1 MIDKKKIEELVE
13 EHLEGTDRFV
23 VGLKVSPENL
33 IQVFID
39 ADSSVTIDH
48 CVALSRHIERNLD
61 RDEEDF
67 ELRVMSAGADIP
79 FKSLRQ
85 YKKNIGRKVDVVLES
100 GNEVQGVLL
109 SADEEK
115 IELEEEKLV
124 KKGKKKEWKKGDII
138 SIPMK
143 DIKHTKI
150 IITF

>member
-48 CVALSRHIERNLD
+48 CVALSRHIEGNLD

-67 ELRVMSAGADIP
+67 ELRVMSAGADMP
-79 FKSLRQ
+79 FKLLRQ
-85 YKKNIGRKVDVVLES
+85 YKKNIGRKVDIILEN
-100 GNEVQGVLL
+100 GEEIQGVLL
-109 SADEEK
+109 HADEET
-115 IELEEEKLV
+115 IGLEEEKLV
-124 KKGKKKEWKKGDII
+124 KKGKKKEWKKGDVI

-143 DIKHTKI
+143 DIKHAKV